1 MKNQKIWT
9 YSAILFI
16 FIFFLKSSFAIAQKR
31 IITLSGALTETVA
44 ALGYSKQIVA
54 TDVTSIYPEFVVKLP
69 KVSRNRQLS
78 AESLL
83 SFAPD
88 LVLAPEGDVNKEIS
102 YQLKAAGVKLIT
114 FKQVYSLEGA
124 AQFIKQVGVAVNN
137 ADKGVALAAQTV
149 AKANGVLASIK
160 AKSIKKS
167 TKVLFIYA
175 RGAGTMTV
183 AGKNSSLDAIISL
196 SGGNNAVKE
205 FTDFKPYSTE
215 MLVKTNPDAILMFDF
230 GANSLGGTKGVLE
243 LPGMLATNAGKNK
256 RIIEMDGQLLV
267 NFSIRLP
274 DAISALHDKLYN

>member
-1 MKNQKIWT
+1 MQNKKIWA
-9 YSAILFI
+9 YSIILLVFI
-16 FIFFLKSSFAIAQKR
+16 LSLKSSYAAAPKR

-54 TDVTSIYPEFVVKLP
+54 TDVTSIYPEFVQKLP

-78 AESLL
+78 AEGLL
-83 SFAPD
+83 SFMPD
-88 LVLAPEGDVNKEIS
+88 LVLAPEGDVSKEIS
-102 YQLKAAGVKLIT
+102 YQLKAAGVKLVT
-114 FKQVYSLEGA
+114 FKQIYSVDGA
-124 AQFIKQVGVAVNN
+124 AQFIKQVGAAVGNTE
-137 ADKGVALAAQTV
+137 KGIALAKQTV
-149 AKANGVLASIK
+149 AKTNAVLAGIK
-160 AKSIKKS
+160 SKTIKKPA
-167 TKVLFIYA
+167 KVLFIYA

-196 SGGNNAVKE
+196 ARAVNAVKE

-243 LPGMLATNAGKNK
+243 LPGMSATTAGKNK

-267 NFSIRLP
+267 NFSVRLP
-274 DAISALHDKLYN
+274 DAISALHAKLYN